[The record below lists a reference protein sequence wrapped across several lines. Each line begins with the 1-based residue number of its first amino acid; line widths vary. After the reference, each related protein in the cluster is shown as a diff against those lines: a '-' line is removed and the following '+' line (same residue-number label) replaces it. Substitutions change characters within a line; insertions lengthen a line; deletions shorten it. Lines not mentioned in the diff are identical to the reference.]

1 MHVFRGGSLTVVSL
15 SLGIEIVLW
24 CVLAGSI
31 LLIAWAMRVYRTG
44 LIKRAVAIGKRIPF
58 VKKRVSALADEKKDQ
73 IEELDHLISNLYN
86 NRRSSFYY
94 SLGFEVVSR
103 LIGCM
108 EIYIMLY
115 SVGADVTVFQSII
128 IVAYASL
135 FANLLFFSPMQ
146 LGTREGG
153 YVLAL
158 RMLSMPIGLGVY
170 IGLCARMRE
179 LFWIVV
185 GVAIMKYKSLK

>member
-1 MHVFRGGSLTVVSL
+1 
-15 SLGIEIVLW
+15 
-24 CVLAGSI
+24 
-31 LLIAWAMRVYRTG
+31 
-44 LIKRAVAIGKRIPF
+44 
-58 VKKRVSALADEKKDQ
+58 
-73 IEELDHLISNLYN
+73 
-86 NRRSSFYY
+86 
-94 SLGFEVVSR
+94 
-103 LIGCM
+103 
-108 EIYIMLY
+108 MLY
-115 SVGADVTVFQSII
+115 SVGADITVFQSII